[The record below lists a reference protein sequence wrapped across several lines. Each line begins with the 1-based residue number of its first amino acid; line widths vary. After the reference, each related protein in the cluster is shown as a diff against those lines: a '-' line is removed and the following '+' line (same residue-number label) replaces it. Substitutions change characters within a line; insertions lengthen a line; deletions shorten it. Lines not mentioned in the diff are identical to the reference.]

1 MIWEVGRLATRN
13 NERWEDDMKKSFL
26 LILTALFL
34 TTSILGCNMLR
45 GAGKDVEN
53 AGSSIQKTV
62 NHND

>member
-1 MIWEVGRLATRN
+1 MKERLILSLIVLVVTT
-13 NERWEDDMKKSFL
+13 SFL
-26 LILTALFL
+26 G
-34 TTSILGCNMLR
+34 GCNMMR